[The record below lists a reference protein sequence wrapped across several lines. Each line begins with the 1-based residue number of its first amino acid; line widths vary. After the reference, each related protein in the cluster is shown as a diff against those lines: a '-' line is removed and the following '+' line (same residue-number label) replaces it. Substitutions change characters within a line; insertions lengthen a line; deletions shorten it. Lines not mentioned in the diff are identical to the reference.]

1 MKFCLD
7 GSDGE
12 KWSLEDFKGKYLVLY
27 FYPKDNT
34 PGCSMQAVEFTE
46 LKEEF
51 EKLNAVVVGVSRQGL
66 KSHDNFIQK
75 KDLEILLLSDPE
87 EEAHKSF
94 DVLKNK
100 KLYGKTFLGVER
112 STFVFDPDGE
122 LIKEYR
128 KVKASGHAEMVL
140 EDLKKIQAETK

>member
-7 GSDGE
+7 GSDGK
-12 KWSLEDFKGKYLVLY
+12 KWSLDDFKGKYLVLY

-75 KDLEILLLSDPE
+75 KDLDILLLSDPD

-94 DVLKNK
+94 DVMKNK

-112 STFVFDPDGE
+112 STFLFNPEGE

-128 KVKASGHAEMVL
+128 KVKAKGHAEMIL
-140 EDLKKIQAETK
+140 DELNKLKNQ